1 VLSSRDEQVLVGV
14 SAAANRARLAR
25 VATAVIDRDDAVTAA
40 LRAAGED
47 ASLFRPLVD
56 VLARHNARQWGVQM
70 LDLVVEVGQQQLERR
85 GEWRTYFWPV
95 G

>member
-1 VLSSRDEQVLVGV
+1 VLTSRDERMLVAV
-14 SAAANRARLAR
+14 AMAANRARLAR

-47 ASLFRPLVD
+47 PSLFRPLVE
-56 VLARHNARQWGVQM
+56 VLARHDGRRWGVQL
-70 LDLVVEVGQQQLERR
+70 LDLVTEVGQQQLGRR
-85 GEWRTYFWPV
+85 GEWRTFSWPI